1 MQTVKNAI
9 KKITYFGKK
18 NLLNNVHQK
27 ISLSLLM
34 TVERKGSHEINSKV
48 HW

>member
-1 MQTVKNAI
+1 MLLEKLLI
-9 KKITYFGKK
+9 LEKK

>member
-1 MQTVKNAI
+1 MLL
-9 KKITYFGKK
+9 KKLLNLEKK